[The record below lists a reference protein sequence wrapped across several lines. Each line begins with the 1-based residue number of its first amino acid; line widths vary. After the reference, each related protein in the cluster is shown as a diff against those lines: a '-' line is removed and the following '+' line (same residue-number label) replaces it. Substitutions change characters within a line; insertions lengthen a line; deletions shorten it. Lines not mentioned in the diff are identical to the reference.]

1 MPKGLLAMGAYLDR
15 LNAQFDEI
23 RDGIDAVVNRAAEDN
38 RDVTET
44 EQGQVDR
51 DRTRL
56 TELQTAIGH
65 YTELEN
71 QSGKVA
77 ELRRTLPAPV
87 QTRTAKESEPEYE
100 AAREFPTAGDYAYT
114 VHRALALKDPEAVAK
129 LERAT
134 AHQLTSDNPGIIPR
148 PVLGPVLNFLNAT
161 RPFINAISNRP
172 LPGPSF
178 DRPTITQHV
187 AVGKQAAEKTLTDS
201 QKMVVGKIPVNAAT
215 YAGHLNISRQDI
227 KWSSPAILNIVFDD
241 FAAMYAL
248 ATCDDAVTQF
258 AASIAGNAPVAIPS
272 ADAAGFNSAF
282 FGAAAASLTANGVPA
297 DTLFAS
303 PDMWATLGGA
313 VNPNSGNPVF
323 PSMSLGSSSGNPL
336 GLKLVV
342 DEHFA
347 AETLV
352 MGPSRLVEWYEDVDG
367 LMQVGEPDV
376 LGQLVGYAGYGAFVN
391 VNPAAFTVFSAPPVI
406 P

>member
-272 ADAAGFNSAF
+272 ADAASIRH
-282 FGAAAASLTANGVPA
+282 SLARPPLHSRPTGCRRTRCLPHRTCGPPWVGPSTPTAVTRCSRPCRWGRPR
-297 DTLFAS
+297 
-303 PDMWATLGGA
+303 ATR
-313 VNPNSGNPVF
+313 S
-323 PSMSLGSSSGNPL
+323 GSSWWWTNISRPRPWLWGRPGWWSGMRTWTDSCRLANRTCWASW
-336 GLKLVV
+336 LV
-342 DEHFA
+342 
-347 AETLV
+347 T
-352 MGPSRLVEWYEDVDG
+352 
-367 LMQVGEPDV
+367 
-376 LGQLVGYAGYGAFVN
+376 
-391 VNPAAFTVFSAPPVI
+391 PAMARS
-406 P
+406 